1 MSCRAQDGDRGGPAA
16 GGGMPQETW
25 ARGPPEARDRDRDRD
40 GGGFRGGAG
49 GGGGF
54 RPPPGRWAERRAAA
68 EERGGG
74 GGGGKDYGGGGGERG
89 DGGGKGFA
97 RGDRGDREK
106 DLEKWGKVCTCRFC
120 VRALLHLGGGGGR
133 EVDTWCKDVGCCTSR
148 GQEIRFS
155 LRICV
160 EGESNSSTESELR
173 QRNTRKRLSSRS
185 ISAPYIS
192 TPPPSSEN

>member
-1 MSCRAQDGDRGGPAA
+1 MCRAQDGDRGGPAA

-25 ARGPPEARDRDRDRD
+25 ARGPPEARDRDRD

-74 GGGGKDYGGGGGERG
+74 GKDYGGGVGERG

-106 DLEKWGKVCTCRFC
+106 DLEKWGKVRGVCLCVCMHVVLLFC
-120 VRALLHLGGGGGR
+120 CFGGG
-133 EVDTWCKDVGCCTSR
+133 VGTCEHDAAVFLAR
-148 GQEIRFS
+148 PLS
-155 LRICV
+155 LF
-160 EGESNSSTESELR
+160 
-173 QRNTRKRLSSRS
+173 
-185 ISAPYIS
+185 
-192 TPPPSSEN
+192 